1 MQSTEYS
8 TSSTTNFTTA
18 STFSQSLTE
27 SIPTNDTYMITTESY
42 YNIVTSSLKD
52 TFSTL
57 TTLSI
62 HHDHTT
68 VYSEFACVRSE
79 LSEPDFQLYA
89 CSGSKIT
96 SWIASIFLVT
106 MSIFGIIK
114 CLTAHG
120 ILNIFDL
127 RRTGISFPKR
137 PEFFVLTCSSL
148 PLVFSVLSRPLFT
161 PLSPTH
167 KYFILGWGMAQT
179 RFFCDLFT
187 RTASIY
193 HLVYWVY
200 RTPIINLI
208 WHICFIC
215 KLHCNKLRD
224 ETKRLAAARKTAVK
238 TAKTSPKRYSKQ
250 PVGRGRTSEWG
261 YTDKRRKSR
270 SNKSVR
276 GTTETVAATP
286 NSSSINTLINTNEI
300 NDLTSQVANSGG
312 INLIAAQP
320 LFIDQNNVLGPPNQ
334 LPGMMPNLSGLMN
347 PYGQMIPQNMMVT
360 PDNYNMFNNG
370 PVGQQLGQQANP
382 YAMNMGYGMGYGMT
396 MNMNNYINQ
405 VNAYNQPNFMYPMNG
420 AISPDI
426 PKDTTNNT
434 INNDKPS
441 INDASE
447 KFSTIKTK
455 SKIEVPLPTKQF
467 LYHCKRIIPGCIYII
482 SFIITLPSITA
493 FEPIEEDGMIL
504 TRCTTICR
512 SYFYY
517 DLIVL
522 VTMPTISLIIAFYY
536 SSLSKKQINGE
547 LKMTYRLRCYY
558 VTFILLNIPMFVL
571 MLTSI
576 GFRLSEKPYRNI
588 YGTGILIAMTAYHT
602 NFALK
607 STIYTT
613 GCNCICCS
621 DYCLMKYPKIN
632 RLIISFTTPV
642 AIKDKEA
649 LLEGIVI
656 PVRMDK

>member
-8 TSSTTNFTTA
+8 ISSTTDLITN
-18 STFSQSLTE
+18 STFNQSLTE
-27 SIPTNDTYMITTESY
+27 SSIHINDTYILTTEKY
-42 YNIVTSSLKD
+42 YNIVTSNLLD
-52 TFSTL
+52 TLSTL

-62 HHDHTT
+62 HHHDHTT
-68 VYSEFACVRSE
+68 IHSEFACVRSE

-120 ILNIFDL
+120 VLNIFDL

-137 PEFFVLTCSSL
+137 PEFLVLTCSSL

-208 WHICFIC
+208 WYICFIC
-215 KLHCNKLRD
+215 KLQCNKVRD
-224 ETKRLAAARKTAVK
+224 ETKRLAAARKATVK
-238 TAKTSPKRYSKQ
+238 ATKASPKRHNKQQ
-250 PVGRGRTSEWG
+250 PVGRGRTTEWG

-276 GTTETVAATP
+276 GTTDTVAVTP
-286 NSSSINTLINTNEI
+286 ISSSINTLTNTNEI
-300 NDLTSQVANSGG
+300 NTATNQVANSNGM
-312 INLIAAQP
+312 NLIAAQP
-320 LFIDQNNVLGPPNQ
+320 LFISQNNVLSSPNQ
-334 LPGMMPNLSGLMN
+334 LPGIMPNLSGLMN
-347 PYGQMIPQNMMVT
+347 PYGQMIPQNMMTT

-370 PVGQQLGQQANP
+370 PIGQQANP
-382 YAMNMGYGMGYGMT
+382 YTMNMNYGIDYRMT

-405 VNAYNQPNFMYPMNG
+405 VNAYNQSNFMYPING
-420 AISPDI
+420 DINPGIS
-426 PKDTTNNT
+426 KDSINNT

-441 INDASE
+441 INDKSE
-447 KFSTIKTK
+447 KISIIKTK
-455 SKIEVPLPTKQF
+455 HKIDIPLPTKQF
-467 LYHCKRIIPGCIYII
+467 LYRCKRIIPGCIYLI
-482 SFIITLPSITA
+482 SFLITLPSITA
-493 FEPIEEDGMIL
+493 FESIEEDGMIL
-504 TRCTTICR
+504 TRCTTMCR

-517 DLIVL
+517 DLIIL
-522 VTMPTISLIIAFYY
+522 ITLPTIFVIVAFYY

-576 GFRLSEKPYRNI
+576 GFRLSDKPYRNI

-602 NFALK
+602 NFTLK

-621 DYCLMKYPKIN
+621 DHCLIKYPKIN